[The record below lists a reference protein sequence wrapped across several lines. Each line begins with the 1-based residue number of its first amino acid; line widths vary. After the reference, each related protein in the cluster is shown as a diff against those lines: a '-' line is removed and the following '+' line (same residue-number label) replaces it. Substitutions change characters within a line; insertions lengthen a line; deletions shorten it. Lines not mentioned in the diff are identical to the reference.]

1 MLNGQV
7 CGFQTECWFKL
18 GKKVTQVIFCPQ
30 MKKES
35 RFKSVPDV
43 CVLNKPQVSNW
54 RPSKAV
60 VYVANYKQN
69 VLVYISVTL
78 KLQPKTLINV
88 LLY

>member
-1 MLNGQV
+1 
-7 CGFQTECWFKL
+7 
-18 GKKVTQVIFCPQ
+18 

-35 RFKSVPDV
+35 HFKSVPDV
-43 CVLNKPQVSNW
+43 CVLNEPYVSNW
-54 RPSKAV
+54 SPRKAV
-60 VYVANYKQN
+60 IEVANYKQN